1 MTVELVME
9 NLEVKALA
17 IVLKQQLKNQMSI
30 IGNPKEFK
38 SAMNDFDSAIE
49 YLISLQKLK
58 SERRISL
65 HDKLEA
71 AKGAITSFDDERAE
85 LKVEV
90 LQLMVATEHIMFL
103 QYFKTEELGTNFL
116 EILGRKQFL
125 SSTLLI
131 RALHELT
138 ATISY
143 IQEETSKR
151 FERIEKQ
158 VEVKKT
164 IKEVKNTKSFFE
176 RNYYG

>member
-131 RALHELT
+131 
-138 ATISY
+138 
-143 IQEETSKR
+143 
-151 FERIEKQ
+151 
-158 VEVKKT
+158 
-164 IKEVKNTKSFFE
+164 
-176 RNYYG
+176 